1 MQVFGIG
8 DTFST
13 AISLSAILLHVS
25 IGIGNTIFD
34 GIAINHRHTFKEYRE
49 QPWSSSHTCGT
60 ATGNERSPMV
70 TIRDLG
76 VISLHPLM

>member
-25 IGIGNTIFD
+25 IGTENTIFD
-34 GIAINHRHTFKEYRE
+34 GIAINYCHTFEEYRE
-49 QPWSSSHTCGT
+49 QPWSSHTCGT
-60 ATGNERSPMV
+60 ATGNELSPMV